1 MELKEKIIKNN
12 NIEKINMT
20 DNSIINLIRKNPQFV
35 KDKIALKNVKVDID
49 RIVKLDNEKRYLT
62 TEIEKLRAEQNK
74 VSEYMDEIKGGER
87 EARIRDMQ
95 ALKKNLKEIEL
106 NLDIIEAEYKKLIY
120 QIPNLPFDE
129 VPIGKDESGNVVLRE
144 VGEKKKFEFKPK
156 DYMEIAGKMG
166 LIDME
171 SAAEV
176 SGSRFGYLKK
186 EAVLLE
192 ISLINFAFD
201 ILGKEGFM
209 PVIPP
214 VMIKEKAMRAMGY
227 MERGGDEIYH
237 LEKDDLYLIGTA
249 EQSLGAMHMNEI
261 FNEKDLPKR
270 YAGFSTCF
278 RREAGSYGKD
288 TKGILRVHQFDKIE
302 MFSFCHPEKS
312 TEEHKFFLEME
323 ERLMGAL
330 KIPYHVLNICA
341 GDLGDPAAAKYDIE
355 AWMPGQGTYR
365 ETHSTSNTT
374 DFQTRRLNIR
384 FKSSNQGIKPQLN
397 FVHTVNGTAF
407 AIGRTLIAIIENYQ
421 QKDGSIAVPEV
432 LKEYMGM
439 DKIK

>member
-214 VMIKEKAMRAMGY
+214 VM
-227 MERGGDEIYH
+227 
-237 LEKDDLYLIGTA
+237 
-249 EQSLGAMHMNEI
+249 
-261 FNEKDLPKR
+261 
-270 YAGFSTCF
+270 
-278 RREAGSYGKD
+278 
-288 TKGILRVHQFDKIE
+288 
-302 MFSFCHPEKS
+302 
-312 TEEHKFFLEME
+312 
-323 ERLMGAL
+323 
-330 KIPYHVLNICA
+330 
-341 GDLGDPAAAKYDIE
+341 
-355 AWMPGQGTYR
+355 
-365 ETHSTSNTT
+365 
-374 DFQTRRLNIR
+374 
-384 FKSSNQGIKPQLN
+384 
-397 FVHTVNGTAF
+397 
-407 AIGRTLIAIIENYQ
+407 
-421 QKDGSIAVPEV
+421 
-432 LKEYMGM
+432 
-439 DKIK
+439 